1 MVPVQQDKGRQMRI
15 LESEIEQACV
25 KIAKAHKCILL
36 KIQGAKGYP
45 DRLLLTPTGQAMFM
59 EIKRPGESLRPLQ
72 RHILEDLTLKGFKA
86 EEIDS
91 VELFKH
97 CLTGL
102 LLPNGNPMAIKNEV

>member
-1 MVPVQQDKGRQMRI
+1 MRV

-25 KIAKAHKCILL
+25 KIAKEHKCLLL

-45 DRLLLTPTGQAMFM
+45 DRLLLTPTGSAMFM

-72 RHILEDLTLKGFKA
+72 RYILTELVKMGHKA

-91 VELFKH
+91 VELFKR
-97 CLTGL
+97 CLLDL
-102 LLPNGNPMAIKNEV
+102 LAPAGCRMDTKSAA